1 MWVTEVDVPN
11 FEEVYR
17 LEKPPGFVALHRC
30 RRAPAFGGTRIRAYA
45 SWDEALHDALRLA
58 EAMTRKYAINGLPFG
73 GGKAVLIQQ
82 ELGDRATALRTLA
95 DFVESL
101 GGRFITGSDL
111 GVTESDVHLMAT
123 RTAYIECRDGAEAT
137 SESVFQAI
145 RAALD
150 FCRGSD
156 SLRNRTV
163 AIQGVG
169 AVGSRL
175 ARKCVEAGAR
185 VLVADTDADRVA
197 TLAATL
203 PVSDRATGEILRV
216 RADVLAPCAVGGVIR
231 SDETDTLRCEILCGG
246 ANNILDRDD
255 TADLLEARGIV
266 YVPDF
271 LANSGA
277 AVEGAWTQLAGA
289 GDYSPQ
295 IAAVGT
301 RVRQIL
307 EDARRA
313 HVSPLAAAL
322 RTVAVTVP
330 PVSSAHRDA

>member
-1 MWVTEVDVPN
+1 MCVTEVDVPD

-17 LEKPPGFVALHRC
+17 LERPPGFVALHRC

-45 SWDEALHDALRLA
+45 SPDEALQDALRLA
-58 EAMTRKYAINGLPFG
+58 AAMTRKYAINGLPFG
-73 GGKAVLIQQ
+73 GGKAVLVEQSI
-82 ELGDRATALRTLA
+82 GDRATALCALG

-101 GGRFITGSDL
+101 RGRFITGSDL
-111 GVTESDVHLMAT
+111 GATESDMHLMAT
-123 RTAYIECRDGAEAT
+123 RTGYIECRDGAEAT

-145 RAALD
+145 RAALEV
-150 FCRGSD
+150 RLGSD
-156 SLRNRTV
+156 ALQNRTV
-163 AIQGVG
+163 AIQGIG

-185 VLVADTDADRVA
+185 VIVADTDADRVA
-197 TLAATL
+197 ALAASI
-203 PVSDRATGEILRV
+203 PVTSCPTGDILHV

-231 SDETDTLRCEILCGG
+231 SDETNALRCEILCGG
-246 ANNILDRDD
+246 ANNILDRDE

-295 IAAVGT
+295 IAAIGT

-313 HVSPLAAAL
+313 RVSPLAAAL
-322 RTVAVTVP
+322 RAVAATVP
-330 PVSSAHRDA
+330 PVS

>member
-1 MWVTEVDVPN
+1 MRASELSVLG

-17 LEKPPGFVALHRC
+17 LDEPLGFVALHRC
-30 RRAPAFGGTRIRAYA
+30 RRAAAFGGTRIRAYA
-45 SWDEALHDALRLA
+45 SPDDALQDALRLA
-58 EAMTRKYAINGLPFG
+58 EAMTRKYAINDLPFG
-73 GGKAVLIQQ
+73 GGKAVLVQQ
-82 ELGDRATALRTLA
+82 AMGDRATALRALA

-123 RTAYIECRDGAEAT
+123 RTTYIECRDGAEAT
-137 SESVFQAI
+137 SDSVFQAI

-156 SLRNRTV
+156 SLQNRTV

-175 ARKCVEAGAR
+175 ARTCVEAGAR
-185 VLVADTDADRVA
+185 VIVADADADRIVA
-197 TLAATL
+197 LAATL
-203 PVSDRATGEILRV
+203 RVTSCPPGDILRV
-216 RADVLAPCAVGGVIR
+216 HADVLAPCAVGGVIH
-231 SDETDTLRCEILCGG
+231 SHETDALRCEILCGG
-246 ANNILDRDD
+246 ANNILDRDE
-255 TADLLEARGIV
+255 TADLLEAQGIV

-277 AVEGAWTQLAGA
+277 AVEGAWTQLSGA

-301 RVRQIL
+301 RVRQLL

-313 HVSPLAAAL
+313 NVSPLAAAL
-322 RTVAVTVP
+322 RRIAVTVP
-330 PVSSAHRDA
+330 PVSPARPNV